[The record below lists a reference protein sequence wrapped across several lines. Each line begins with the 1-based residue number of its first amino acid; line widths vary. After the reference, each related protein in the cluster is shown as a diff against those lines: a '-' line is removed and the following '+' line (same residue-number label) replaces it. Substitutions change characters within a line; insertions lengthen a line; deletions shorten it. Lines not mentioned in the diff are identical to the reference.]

1 MVNEISFSDSEK
13 NFAMGVVDSIM
24 CFLGLLTGGL
34 GMWIDGLNVF
44 FVFLIFISVL
54 MGVAASVRF
63 SRERN
68 MSTSDLPS
76 PWRTP

>member
-13 NFAMGVVDSIM
+13 NFSMGVVDSIM

-34 GMWIDGLNVF
+34 GMWIEGPSIF
-44 FVFLIFISVL
+44 FVFLISISLL

-68 MSTSDLPS
+68 MSKSDLPS